1 MLIISDNRPVNI
13 IIRYKD
19 KTQKTLVGYEIDD
32 MDGLLEITLASGAT
46 YMEDSNNVKTILFHG
61 RTVWTSKGV
70 Q

>member
-19 KTQKTLVGYEIDD
+19 KTQKNLVGYEIDD

-46 YMEDSNNVKTILFHG
+46 YTEDSSNVKTILFHG
-61 RTVWTSKGV
+61 RTAWTGREV